1 MIIFFYASV
10 LRHIGDG
17 PINGFA
23 TNSLA
28 TDCQEHWYYNILYV
42 NNYPELGD
50 RCLGQSQD
58 SPNSSF
64 IDGLIEH

>member
-23 TNSLA
+23 TNRLA

-42 NNYPELGD
+42 NNYHISGD
-50 RCLGQSQD
+50 RCLGQSQG
-58 SPNSSF
+58 SPNSLAV
-64 IDGLIEH
+64 DELTEH